1 MPLDAPGAEKRVT
14 IIVLAGGAATRLPGK
29 LALPVNGEPMLV
41 RVVRALSATGDPCIV
56 SANGLLPAEIA
67 AQLDVPV
74 VYDDRPG
81 EGPLAALASCASA
94 VNTPYFFAA
103 AGDMPGIDA
112 AFVARVVAAAQ
123 AAVWPDAIV
132 PAHADGT
139 LEPLAALYKAAPW
152 LAAAR
157 IALANGRRNVT
168 AALDGLRTVYY
179 PIVPEDE
186 PALANVNTPRDY
198 ESLRS
203 ASAARDRR
211 T

>member
-1 MPLDAPGAEKRVT
+1 MPLDTPGAEKRLT
-14 IIVLAGGAATRLPGK
+14 IIVLAGGYATRLPGK

-41 RVVRALSATGDPCIV
+41 RVVRALSATGEQCIV
-56 SANGLLPAEIA
+56 AANDLLPAEFT
-67 AQLDVPV
+67 AQLAARI

-81 EGPLAALASCASA
+81 EGPLAALASA
-94 VNTPYFFAA
+94 VAKVTTPYFFAA

-112 AFVARVVAAAQ
+112 AFVARIVAVAQ
-123 AAVWPDAIV
+123 AADWPDAVI

-152 LAAAR
+152 LASAR
-157 IALANGRRNVT
+157 KALAIGRRNVT
-168 AALDGLRTVYY
+168 AALDGLRTVHY

-186 PALANVNTPRDY
+186 PALANVNTPGDY

-203 ASAARDRR
+203 AWAARERR